1 VCKYLDKMTG
11 VYPIVPITM
20 GWAGQVTRIG
30 GREIETF
37 GRKA

>member
-1 VCKYLDKMTG
+1 MIG
-11 VYPIVPITM
+11 VYPTVPITM
-20 GWAGQVTRIG
+20 GLVGQVTRIG